1 MSNLVVQGW
10 DNNQLAVIKNQIAR
24 DCSDADLVLFSEV
37 CKRTGLD
44 PFTRQI
50 YAISRNGRMTIQLS
64 IDGFR
69 AIAADSGQYNGSQ
82 TFWCGSDGVWV
93 DCWLKDGNPVAA
105 KTEIYRGN
113 GDRPFV
119 AVARFS
125 EYVNEHPKDQIWR
138 KLPALMIGKVSE
150 ALALRKAFPR
160 QLSGLYSP
168 EEMSQADISPTTN
181 SLKDELVE
189 ALKNSGL
196 DKKDWAVFIGDLGMG
211 KSDSW
216 GDAQYLTAID
226 AVSNV
231 SVSKVYE
238 QRSNDEMSEV

>member
-1 MSNLVVQGW
+1 MSSLVVQDW
-10 DNNQLAVIKNQIAR
+10 SNDQLMVIKNQIAKG
-24 DCSDADLVLFSEV
+24 CSDADLTLFCEV

-44 PFTRQI
+44 PFTKQI
-50 YAISRNGRMTIQLS
+50 YAINRGGKMTIQLS

-93 DCWLKDGNPVAA
+93 DCWLDDGNPVAA

-125 EYVNEHPKDQIWR
+125 EYVGDNLWR

-150 ALALRKAFPR
+150 SLALRKAFPR
-160 QLSGLYSP
+160 QLSGLYTP
-168 EEMSQADISPTTN
+168 EEMTQADPTPALN
-181 SLKDELVE
+181 PLKDELVQ
-189 ALKNSGL
+189 ALKDSGL
-196 DKKDWAVFIGDLGMG
+196 DKKDWVAFIGDLGMG
-211 KSDSW
+211 KSDGW
-216 GDAQYLTAID
+216 DNYQYLTAIE
-226 AVSNV
+226 AVHKV
-231 SVSKVYE
+231 SVSEVYE
-238 QRSNDEMSEV
+238 A